1 MIPPKILKALQAP
14 SDPHN
19 RQYKLMVRDVGE
31 YEEDS
36 LLKLWYTIF
45 KHRLNHLIKGE
56 GWRD

>member
-1 MIPPKILKALQAP
+1 MIPPRILKELQAP

-19 RQYKLMVRDVGE
+19 RQYKLMVRDAGE
-31 YEEDS
+31 DEEDS
-36 LLKLWYTIF
+36 LFTLWFTIF